1 MSQVKHLAICDRGE
15 TGGVHTA
22 SKMAPARAGEG
33 QRRLCYPGSPGTG
46 LVEEILHSVG
56 FYSGHIK
63 LYFIYNEKTDGHM
76 HIVRG
81 QQGRSLA

>member
-1 MSQVKHLAICDRGE
+1 MSQVKHLAICEGGGA
-15 TGGVHTA
+15 GGVHTA

-33 QRRLCYPGSPGTG
+33 QRRLYDPGCPETDLVGKTG
-46 LVEEILHSVG
+46 E
-56 FYSGHIK
+56 
-63 LYFIYNEKTDGHM
+63 HM